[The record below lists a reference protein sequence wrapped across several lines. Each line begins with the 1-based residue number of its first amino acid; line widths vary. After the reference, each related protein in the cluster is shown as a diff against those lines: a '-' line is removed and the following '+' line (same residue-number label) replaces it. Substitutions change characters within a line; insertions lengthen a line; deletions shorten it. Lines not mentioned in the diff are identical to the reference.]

1 MSGSR
6 ETYRAGLIAENI
18 AALYLLFKG
27 YKIIGQRCKTPVGEI
42 DLVVQKGKT
51 IAFVEVKLRRQGE
64 AALGAVNARAQGR
77 ITRAAQYLLGAR
89 REWQGKSLRFDVI
102 ALSWPFFI
110 RHIDNAWRPG
120 A

>member
-6 ETYRAGLIAENI
+6 DTYRAGWLAETV
-18 AALYLLFKG
+18 AAFYLMIKG
-27 YKIIGQRCKTPVGEI
+27 YRIILWRAKTPVGEV
-42 DLVVQKGKT
+42 DL
-51 IAFVEVKLRRQGE
+51 IAAKRDYIVFIEVKLRKQGE
-64 AALGAVNARAQGR
+64 DALYAVHGR
-77 ITRAAQYLLGAR
+77 NRLRVSRAAEYLRAR
-89 REWQGKSLRFDVI
+89 QPDWQGKALRFDVI